1 MTMKSNINW
10 LALAVTAGLALMSAM
25 SDAASAKADNSWRFQ
40 RISAF
45 PTYLNLPATLSGRH
59 ETSAEIIAA
68 TDDQRF
74 VLYTDSPS
82 EGVGIVDLGDP
93 RQPKPAGFFALD
105 GEPTSLDVTLD
116 SALIAVNTSES
127 YARPGGY
134 LAHWRISSQQEVS
147 RCDLGGQ
154 PDSVAISP
162 DKSFVA
168 VAIENER
175 DEDLNDGKLPQF
187 PAGGLVLM
195 PLKSGVPVCDE
206 KRWVSLTGL
215 AKIAPADPEPE
226 FVAINAQNQIV
237 VTLQENNHLVI
248 VDGRSG
254 HVVNH
259 FSAGEVNLDHVDIKE
274 EKALHFDGSLHQ
286 VRREPDAVKWLDDH
300 RFVTANEGD
309 YKGGS
314 RGFTIFDT
322 TGKVLYESGMDLEH
336 RAALAGHYPEKR
348 SENKGIEPEGL
359 AVGTF
364 GGQQYIFVLSE
375 RGSVV
380 GVYRDTGAAPEFVQL
395 LPSGISPES
404 AVALAGRGL
413 FVTANETDLGEEG
426 GARAHVMVYEWRQGV
441 AAYPQIQSVM
451 HRGQPVG
458 WGALSGLAADE
469 QHPGRLYAV
478 NDSFYKKQPA
488 IFRIDARRR
497 PALIEEMIPVTRDG
511 KTAKGLDLEGITP
524 DGNGGFWLA
533 SEGNRQKAVPHALYH
548 VNAQGEILAQVDFPA
563 RLLENETRFGAEGL
577 TKIGDVLWVAI
588 QRPWKDDPKNTTKL
602 LAYHLKE
609 KRWQAVRYPLE
620 AVENGWV
627 GLSEIAAYGDSL
639 YLIERD
645 NQIGEQAVIKQITRV
660 RLKDLNPGD
669 LGTELPLVRKEVVRD
684 LLPDLKSSGGYVGD
698 KVEGLTFD
706 ITGQAFVVTDN
717 DGVDDSSGETLFFSL
732 GNFSTA
738 Q

>member
-1 MTMKSNINW
+1 MKRNVRW
-10 LALAVTAGLALMSAM
+10 LALTVSAGLSAI
-25 SDAASAKADNSWRFQ
+25 SPLTYAASEKTDIPWAFQ

-45 PTYLNLPATLSGRH
+45 PTYLNLPATQSKQN
-59 ETSAEIIAA
+59 ETSAEMISA

-74 VLYTDSPS
+74 VLYTDSPAKGI
-82 EGVGIVDLGDP
+82 GVVDLNDP

-105 GEPTSLDVTLD
+105 GEPTSLDVTRD

-127 YARPGGY
+127 YTRPGGY
-134 LAHWRISSQQEVS
+134 LAHWRISTRQEVS

-162 DKSFVA
+162 DKSLLA

-175 DEDLNDGKLPQF
+175 DEDLNDGKLPQL
-187 PAGGLVLM
+187 PAGGLVVI
-195 PLKSGVPVCDE
+195 PLQSGVPQCDA
-206 KRWVSLTGL
+206 KRWVNLTGL
-215 AKIAPADPEPE
+215 ATIAPSDPEPE

-254 HVVNH
+254 NVINH

-274 EKALHFDGSLHQ
+274 EKALHFEGALRQ

-309 YKGGS
+309 YQGGS

-322 TGKVLYESGMDLEH
+322 TGKVLYESGMDFEH

-364 GGQQYIFVLSE
+364 GSQQYIFVLSE

-395 LPSGISPES
+395 LPSGMSPES
-404 AVALAGRGL
+404 AIALADRAL
-413 FVTANETDLGEEG
+413 FVTANETDLGKDG
-426 GARAHVMVYEWRQGV
+426 GARAHVMVYEWRQG
-441 AAYPQIQSVM
+441 AAVYPQIQSVM
-451 HRGQPVG
+451 RNGQPIG
-458 WGALSGLAADE
+458 WGALSGLVADE
-469 QHPGRLYAV
+469 QHSGRLYAV
-478 NDSFYKKQPA
+478 NDSFYQKQPA
-488 IFRIDARRR
+488 IFQVDARQQ
-497 PALIEEMIPVTRDG
+497 PALIERMIPVTRDG
-511 KTAKGLDLEGITP
+511 KAAKGLDLEGITL

-533 SEGNRQKAVPHALYH
+533 SEGNRKKAVPHALYH
-548 VNAQGEILAQVDFPA
+548 VNAQGEILAQVDFPD
-563 RLLENETRFGAEGL
+563 RLLEHETRFGAEGV
-577 TKIGDVLWVAI
+577 TKVGDVLWVAI

-620 AVENGWV
+620 AVDFGWV

-645 NQIGEQAVIKQITRV
+645 NQIGAQAAIKQITRV
-660 RLKDLNPGD
+660 RLKDLHPAD
-669 LGTELPLVRKEVVRD
+669 LGADLPLVRKEVVRD
-684 LLPDLKSSGGYVGD
+684 LLPELKSTGGYVVD
-698 KVEGLTFD
+698 KVEGLAID
-706 ITGQAFVVTDN
+706 HHGQAFIVTDN

-732 GNFSTA
+732 GDLSA
-738 Q
+738 L